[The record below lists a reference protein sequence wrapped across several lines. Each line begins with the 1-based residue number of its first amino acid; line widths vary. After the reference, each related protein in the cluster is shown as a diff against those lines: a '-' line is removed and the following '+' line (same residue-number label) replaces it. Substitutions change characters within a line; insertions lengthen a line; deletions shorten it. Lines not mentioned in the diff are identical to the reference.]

1 MRTCGIQRWSKLA
14 AIVLLA
20 LATSLPLQAQLST
33 RSRAKTLLGT
43 LTTADVE
50 DNSCLSLARLD
61 GHTIYLIRGE
71 RDPDPTCVIIHV
83 GNAGRDILEKT
94 TKRIIKVYKLTGYKI
109 VVSKNGKSAMLVRT
123 GSLPRSGSSRVT
135 PAARALTQSSS
146 LTPVIE
152 WLVGACGAPQR
163 VENNRIVWRE
173 KSFHGTSRRDF
184 EVALSLLDAPPC
196 HVDVRAKGIG
206 QGMIVDILSTAL
218 KLQLDEVDNSELT
231 SLRRSL
237 GIKPLATMN
246 NENSRYGVCLVKV
259 EREVG
264 SYRIGE
270 VDELKACRS
279 KRDEAPASLPEVT
292 DSTWAD
298 EMDTEPDEGE
308 SGAQSG
314 LISSLRRSDD
324 DADESAG
331 KSPNWQQE
339 DVDDGEE
346 DETDDNDAPSP
357 AESAMPTP
365 AAAREAFLKRLRAL

>member
-33 RSRAKTLLGT
+33 PSRAKTLLGT

-61 GHTIYLIRGE
+61 GHAIYLIRGE

-94 TKRIIKVYKLTGYKI
+94 TRRIIKVYKLAGYKI

-123 GSLPRSGSSRVT
+123 GSLPRGSSRVT
-135 PAARALTQSSS
+135 PAARVLTQSSS

-163 VENNRIVWRE
+163 VEDNRIVWRE
-173 KSFHGTSRRDF
+173 KSFQGASKRDF

-279 KRDEAPASLPEVT
+279 KRDGGPASLPEVT

-298 EMDTEPDEGE
+298 EMDTEPDDSE
-308 SGAQSG
+308 SGDEGG
-314 LISSLRRSDD
+314 LISSLRHSENDG
-324 DADESAG
+324 DESAG

-339 DVDDGEE
+339 NVEDSEE
-346 DETDDNDAPSP
+346 DETDDNNAPSP
-357 AESAMPTP
+357 EESAMPTP